1 MAIGVQQNEIYAK
14 SFSTLAW
21 HNYACFSVNIRC
33 LAVFD
38 IAFGT

>member
-1 MAIGVQQNEIYAK
+1 MTIGVQQNEFYAQ

-21 HNYACFSVNIRC
+21 HNYACLSVNIRC

-38 IAFGT
+38 IAYGN